1 MAEREII
8 RNPDGE
14 TIAAACVNQPLT
26 DKEREALAWLAN
38 KAREIQR
45 QRDPNNLLADLQQ
58 RTRDRL
64 WKRMTPE
71 CSWPGC
77 DRVDLHDGR
86 HMAADEIAELT
97 AALRADQKERH

>member
-1 MAEREII
+1 MADREII

-14 TIAAACVNQPLT
+14 VIAAACVNQPLT
-26 DKEREALAWLAN
+26 DDEREALAWLAN
-38 KAREIQR
+38 RAREIQR

-64 WKRMTPE
+64 WKRSTPE
-71 CSWPGC
+71 CPSPGC

-86 HMAADEIAELT
+86 HMPAAEAAELT
-97 AALRADQKERH
+97 AALRDDRKEQP